1 MREIDPLLQ
10 SKLNS
15 GATTLCRCWL
25 VERADGVRLGFTDHD
40 VDVNFDGFQFQAG
53 TGLDAAAIESSTG
66 LSVDNTQA
74 VGALSAVGLTEA
86 DISAGLFDRAAVRLW
101 LVDWTDTSLKV
112 LLFRGFLG
120 EIQRGKSAFEV
131 ELRGLSELLNKA
143 VGRSYLPDCDRI
155 LGDTKCGVDLSTPG
169 LSVIAQVAS
178 TRDNRTVW
186 ADGIEGFAVGWFA
199 FGTLEW
205 LTGANKGAVGKIKFD
220 NVKGS
225 ERIVEIWGEAAHA
238 IEVGDQFK
246 LVAGCDKTAD
256 TCRIKFS
263 NFNNFRGF
271 PQMPGEDWVAAYPST
286 GGVHDGGSLKNG

>member
-1 MREIDPLLQ
+1 MRDIDPRLQ
-10 SKLNS
+10 AKLDS

-25 VERADGVRLGFTDHD
+25 VERSDGAHFGFTDHD
-40 VDVNFDGFQFQAG
+40 IDLQFDGFEFQAG
-53 TGLDAAAIESSTG
+53 TGLNAAAIESSTG

-74 VGALSAVGLTEA
+74 VGALSAVGLTEE

-101 LVDWTDTSLKV
+101 LVDWTDPILKV

-120 EIQRGKSAFEV
+120 EIQRGKGAFEV
-131 ELRGLSELLNKA
+131 ELRGMSEVLNKP
-143 VGRSYLPDCDRI
+143 VGRSYIPECDRL
-155 LGDTKCGVDLSTPG
+155 LGDAKCGVDLRTPG

-178 TRDNRTVW
+178 ARDNRTIW
-186 ADGIEGFAVGWFA
+186 AAGIEGFAVGWFS

-205 LTGANKGAVGKIKFD
+205 LTGANKGAVGKVKFD

-225 ERIVEIWGEAAHA
+225 ERVVEIWGEAAHE

-246 LVAGCDKTAD
+246 LVAGCDKAAD

-271 PQMPGEDWVAAYPST
+271 PQMPGEDWVSAYPSS
-286 GGVHDGGSLKNG
+286 GGLHDGGSLKNG